1 MQNLPPHERTI
12 MMALVENRL
21 LSIFVGLPPSHL
33 LNQIPSS
40 RLNDGIFGFL
50 GPSYSIFITPNF
62 MNTVS
67 VDGLTLGL
75 LHEMAHI
82 FIYLNHPEMD
92 NKDQHDEM
100 MGGLM
105 DRLIGEMFP
114 EMRTWL
120 NTVNMPGRSILMNGQ
135 IYRLEKKLMQLIF
148 LIMKKFI
155 TKTIYRN
162 EKTNHTHCTVLAA
175 VFRRLCTGRS

>member
-1 MQNLPPHERTI
+1 
-12 MMALVENRL
+12 MALVENRL

-82 FIYLNHPEMD
+82 FIYLNPPEMD
-92 NKDQHDEM
+92 TKDQHDEM

-114 EMRTWL
+114 GDANMAKYGKYAGAFDSDEWTNL
-120 NTVNMPGRSILMNGQ
+120 PPGEKTDAVN
-135 IYRLEKKLMQLIF
+135 F
-148 LIMKKFI
+148 FD
-155 TKTIYRN
+155 N
-162 EKTNHTHCTVLAA
+162 EKIYY
-175 VFRRLCTGRS
+175 